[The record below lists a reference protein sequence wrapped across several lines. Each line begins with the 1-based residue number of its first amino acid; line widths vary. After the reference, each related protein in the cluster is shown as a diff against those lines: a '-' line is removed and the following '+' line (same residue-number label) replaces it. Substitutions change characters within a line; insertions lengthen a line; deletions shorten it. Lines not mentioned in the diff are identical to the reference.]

1 VDSNVN
7 ASFPRRLSSEIL
19 DYLPRNDPRAVRA
32 RVDLQRVNRL
42 MGSMGLIA
50 RALQRHIGS
59 NPQGR
64 GQQPLRVI
72 EIGAGDGTL
81 MLRLAHRL
89 AARWPAV
96 HLTLLDRQ
104 NVVSSSTQNEFKRL
118 GWKIDVLCVDVLDW
132 AAAPPKRQWD
142 IALANLFVHHFDSSQ
157 IAVLFESL
165 ARCTD
170 WFMACEPR
178 RGRMPLFASRLLGL
192 VGASAVTRV
201 DAVLSVKAGFSGA
214 ELSAL
219 WPHPSPQWTIQES
232 AAGLFSHSFI
242 ASRETG

>member
-1 VDSNVN
+1 
-7 ASFPRRLSSEIL
+7 
-19 DYLPRNDPRAVRA
+19 
-32 RVDLQRVNRL
+32 
-42 MGSMGLIA
+42 MGSAGLIA
-50 RALQRHIGS
+50 RAVQHRIGS
-59 NPQGR
+59 DPQSQ

-81 MLRLAHRL
+81 MLRLAHRF

-96 HLTLLDRQ
+96 HLSLLDRQ

-118 GWKIDVLCVDVLDW
+118 GWTVEVLCVDVLDW
-132 AAAPPKRQWD
+132 AAAPPTQWD

-157 IAVLFESL
+157 ITVLFESL

-178 RGRMPLFASRLLGL
+178 RGRVPLFASRLLGL
-192 VGASAVTRV
+192 TGASAVTRV

-214 ELSAL
+214 ELSEL
-219 WPHPSPQWTIQES
+219 WPHSSSQWAIQEG
-232 AAGLFSHSFI
+232 AAGLFSHAFI
-242 ASRETG
+242 ASREMG